1 MHNDVKRFFVNAQYF
16 GFIGT
21 PRFDE
26 NKSQDGRTTEDVFGD
41 RLHSYMIKEVI
52 FDRNVLGFNIE
63 YIGTY
68 KGRYDENDN
77 EMVEAINTQ
86 EVL

>member
-1 MHNDVKRFFVNAQYF
+1 MHNDVKRFFVNVQYF
-16 GFIGT
+16 GFTGT
-21 PRFDE
+21 PRFAE
-26 NKSQDGRTTEDVFGD
+26 NKSQDGRTTEVVFGD
-41 RLHSYMIKEVI
+41 RLHSYMIKEAI

-63 YIGTY
+63 YIDTY
-68 KGRYDENDN
+68 KRQYDENDN